1 MALGTR
7 LGPGDVGLDE
17 MPSLLPEAAPE
28 ERGAGGWPQ
37 WRVTTEVPMK
47 AGGLPGSGMGKEY
60 PVAVAYSGGK
70 EGEKRLGPGPENGP
84 HCPEG

>member
-1 MALGTR
+1 MERPPLFQPDSQAGDRTLQLRIESELRKMALGTR

-37 WRVTTEVPMK
+37 WRVTTEVPK
-47 AGGLPGSGMGKEY
+47 IGRASCRERVSS
-60 PVAVAYSGGK
+60 PV
-70 EGEKRLGPGPENGP
+70 
-84 HCPEG
+84 